1 MLLLGLS
8 EPVKTEKGIEGNNAI
23 ILTNISANKVP
34 KHSSE
39 KENTLNTIPI
49 KNTTMNIKVLIT
61 GFILNLSK

>member
-39 KENTLNTIPI
+39 KENTLNKIWDI
-49 KNTTMNIKVLIT
+49 
-61 GFILNLSK
+61 